1 MWQLLQIEVYK
12 IFKRPRT
19 YIAFAVIAFI
29 ILLIQVALKFGG
41 EEYVGFLM
49 SGVNESFEVPTKQI
63 LNGYLVCYI
72 ILNLLLIHVPILV
85 ALIAGDMISGEAN
98 MGTLRLL
105 ASKPVS
111 RTRLL
116 LIKFTAASLYTFLLL
131 IWVALLSLL
140 LSILL
145 FGTNDLFVARELDS
159 NIIAGSDVLWRYIA
173 AFGFAAIGLITV
185 TSLAFMLSTFADN
198 SIGPVV
204 ATVCVIIVFTIL
216 TQMQIPLYDETIK
229 PYLFTTHMLGWK
241 GFFYVKGQEGETIKG
256 SIENLP
262 AVIRRGL
269 VLIGYAV
276 GFLFILIWQFRKKDI
291 FSLKKV
297 YGIYFIPK
305 GSVNINLNNIF
316 LNTYG
321 FDIIDVGKEKVTNLR
336 IIKLLP
342 KDENTDVVLSTLYN
356 NEVQS
361 LIKKSKTTTKD
372 NGTYELEMIYGK
384 HSDYG
389 LADKVI
395 FSFNTK
401 DYKLPKG
408 VTFDYDD
415 GNKKEQ
421 TPDKLKNKKGKVEIS
436 YSNYAINKGV
446 PDSVFQ

>member
-1 MWQLLQIEVYK
+1 MRQLLQIEIYK

-111 RTRLL
+111 RTQLL
-116 LIKFTAASLYTFLLL
+116 FIKFTAAGLYTLLLL

-145 FGTNDLFVARELDS
+145 FGTNDLFVARELES
-159 NIIAGSDVLWRYIA
+159 NIIAGSDVLWRYFA

-185 TSLAFMLSTFADN
+185 TSLAFMLSAFADN

-216 TQMQIPLYDETIK
+216 TQMQIPFYDETIK

-241 GFFYVKGQEGETIKG
+241 GFFYVKGMEGVTVKG
-256 SIENLP
+256 SIENFSAIVKSGIILL
-262 AVIRRGL
+262 A
-269 VLIGYAV
+269 YSAA
-276 GFLFILIWQFRKKDI
+276 FLLTAIWYFRKK
-291 FSLKKV
+291 
-297 YGIYFIPK
+297 
-305 GSVNINLNNIF
+305 NI
-316 LNTYG
+316 
-321 FDIIDVGKEKVTNLR
+321 
-336 IIKLLP
+336 
-342 KDENTDVVLSTLYN
+342 LS
-356 NEVQS
+356 
-361 LIKKSKTTTKD
+361 
-372 NGTYELEMIYGK
+372 
-384 HSDYG
+384 
-389 LADKVI
+389 
-395 FSFNTK
+395 
-401 DYKLPKG
+401 
-408 VTFDYDD
+408 
-415 GNKKEQ
+415 
-421 TPDKLKNKKGKVEIS
+421 
-436 YSNYAINKGV
+436 
-446 PDSVFQ
+446 